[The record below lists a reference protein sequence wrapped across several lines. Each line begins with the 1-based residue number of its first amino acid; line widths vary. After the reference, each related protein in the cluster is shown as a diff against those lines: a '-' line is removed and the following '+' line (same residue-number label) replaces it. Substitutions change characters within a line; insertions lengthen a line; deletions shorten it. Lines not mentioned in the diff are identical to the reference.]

1 MLIES
6 YKKNN
11 DMNKLKKAFYLFFK
25 SPLKFIEACMRHMP
39 WLVSDKCYVMLQY
52 KVALGYFPD
61 LENPKTF
68 TEKLQWL
75 KLYDHNPL
83 YTRIVD
89 KVTAKEYI
97 KEILGEEYI
106 IPTLH
111 VWDNADD
118 IDIDQLPDRF
128 VLKCNHTGGGS
139 VFICHDKSKFDF
151 ETAKKKIKKQLK
163 KNTFLSTREWPYKN
177 VKRKVFCEQYM
188 EDESGELRDY
198 KFYCFNGKPEIML
211 IASNRFTSHNFDY
224 FDMDFKPLGVDS
236 VTGGRAGTSFERPE
250 AYDEMIAIAS
260 KLSQGFPHVRVDL
273 YYTNHHIYFGEL
285 TFYDS
290 SGFDDMNSEEWNNKL
305 GDLIKLPEKR
315 L

>member
-1 MLIES
+1 M
-6 YKKNN
+6 
-11 DMNKLKKAFYLFFK
+11 KLKEIVVLLFKNPVCFLSK
-25 SPLKFIEACMRHMP
+25 ILGHFPY
-39 WLVSDKCYVMLQY
+39 LVSDKLYIKLQY
-52 KVALGYFPD
+52 KSILGYYPNID
-61 LENPKTF
+61 NPQSF

-83 YTRIVD
+83 YTKLVD
-89 KVTAKEYI
+89 KVTVKEYVGN
-97 KEILGEEYI
+97 ILGEDYI
-106 IPTLH
+106 IPTIG
-111 VWDNADD
+111 VWDKPDE
-118 IDIDQLPDRF
+118 IDYSQLPDKF

-139 VFICHDKSKFDF
+139 VFICKDKNTFDF
-151 ETAKKKIKKQLK
+151 EATKKSLKKQLK
-163 KNTFLSTREWPYKN
+163 TNVFLHTREWPYKN
-177 VKRKVFCEQYM
+177 IERKVLCEKYM
-188 EDESGELRDY
+188 EDDSGELRDY

-290 SGFDDMNSEEWNNKL
+290 SGFDDMNSDMWNNKL
-305 GDLIKLPEKR
+305 GSLIKLPKKR
-315 L
+315 V